1 MTNPQLHACITLWC
15 NILQGIK
22 IWSLIRLKLEAQGEV
37 IRSCLFLS
45 TAKIIS
51 SSYAAIIRM
60 CNHYNKIF
68 RDLTAWIWMRN
79 KCHNTCCRVWSK
91 RREQLESGKNIPWWG
106 RWSSERSRSSIRSS
120 SSNSDE
126 PRLFK
131 TSWKM
136 RRKKKLWCKGQNIAF
151 LLKRALNEDGPMFI
165 LHCMPSFS
173 NKWCDVVTNV
183 FIYVINY
190 TEYSAYTFRM
200 HYFQL

>member
-22 IWSLIRLKLEAQGEV
+22 IWSLIQLKLEARGGV
-37 IRSCLFLS
+37 IRSRLFFLS

-51 SSYAAIIRM
+51 SSDVAIIRM

-91 RREQLESGKNIPWWG
+91 RREQLEFGKNIPWWG

-131 TSWKM
+131 TSWKI
-136 RRKKKLWCKGQNIAF
+136 REKKEKTMMQRSKYNIF
-151 LLKRALNEDGPMFI
+151 ALNEDGPVSI

-173 NKWCDVVTNV
+173 NKWRDVVTNV

-190 TEYSAYTFRM
+190 TEYSTYTFRM
-200 HYFQL
+200 HYF